1 MSPFKH
7 FVNSPIRNLQAPF
20 TTESQLQ
27 QCPIAS
33 QASATLLGHPHVD
46 LQIVAR
52 LRSFVYRDL
61 WAADL
66 ERMAPHLWV
75 MSTQSSSN
83 IRPLHHQKVK
93 GRDIILAEDPR
104 LHLAASLP

>member
-7 FVNSPIRNLQAPF
+7 FVNSPIGNLQASF

-27 QCPIAS
+27 QCPMAS
-33 QASATLLGHPHVD
+33 QASATFPGYPHVD
-46 LQIVAR
+46 LHIVAR

-61 WAADL
+61 RAADL

-75 MSTQSSSN
+75 MSTYSSSN
-83 IRPLHHQKVK
+83 IRPLHHQRVK
-93 GRDIILAEDPR
+93 GRDIIVTEDPR